1 MSSAVGVHRS
11 PAAGQTRLRV
21 LEGSCLDCAGD
32 LQTALGRID
41 GVQSVQVLGV
51 AGVII
56 VDHDATVSV
65 EALQREAARCGLK
78 LSATDGQRRAAER
91 PWWRQPELAAL
102 AVAALLLAAGL
113 ITDFVLASPSVATW
127 LFLGTVAVG
136 GIYPLR
142 HAIEVVR
149 QGRLTI
155 GTLLVTA
162 AIGALALGVVEEAA
176 LLVVVF
182 SLDEV
187 LEEYA
192 ADRARGSIRALMALS
207 PPVALLKG
215 PPRSLPTL
223 VPVETLAPGDVVIVR
238 PGERLPTD
246 GRVVAGSSA
255 IDQSPITGES
265 IPVEASAGTA
275 VFGGTVN
282 GSGALEIEVTR
293 EWAET
298 TLARI
303 IRQVEE
309 AQAAKGRAER
319 FADRFGAVY
328 TPVMFGLAA
337 AVAIVPT
344 LLGGDSREW
353 LYRGL
358 VVLTVSCSCALV
370 ISVPVSV
377 VAAISRAARDGIL
390 IKGGVY
396 LERLGSVRAI
406 AFDKTGTLTQ
416 GRPALT
422 DVVPLAGRSAD
433 EVLRLAA
440 SVEAASEHPLAGAIV
455 AAAQNRGL
463 RVEPGTDLR
472 AIPGVG
478 VEATVDGRRLFVGRA
493 NGLAWDQG
501 GELLAGELDRLER
514 DGKTAVVLRDGEA
527 VIGILAIADAVRE
540 GADGVIDE
548 LRGLGIDRVVML
560 TGDNERTAAAVARGL
575 GLGEWRAGLLPAD
588 KTAAVAALKSEH
600 GAIAMVG
607 DGVNDA
613 PALAT
618 ADIGIAMGAAGTDV
632 ALETASV
639 ALMADDLA
647 KLPDAIRLSRR
658 ALTNIRQNIALSLAT
673 IAILVAGALAGGL
686 TLTSGLLLNE
696 GTALLIIANG
706 LRLLRRPRSLPGS
719 RAQRAAVGKDRV
731 AGEARG

>member
-1 MSSAVGVHRS
+1 MTSA
-11 PAAGQTRLRV
+11 AAGSSVIQTRLRV

-32 LQTALGRID
+32 LQATLGRFP
-41 GVQSVQVLGV
+41 GVRAVQILGV
-51 AGVII
+51 AGIVI
-56 VDHDATVSV
+56 VDHDPEVSV
-65 EALQREAARCGLK
+65 DALRRAAARCGLR
-78 LSATDGQRRAAER
+78 LAEAGTETLDQER
-91 PWWRQPELAAL
+91 PWWRKPEFLAL
-102 AVAALLLAAGL
+102 TGAAILLAAGFAAEL
-113 ITDFVLASPSVATW
+113 LLKLPSAATW
-127 LFLGTVAVG
+127 LFLGAVG
-136 GIYPLR
+136 VGGVYPVR
-142 HAIEVVR
+142 HAIDVVR
-149 QGRLTI
+149 RGRLTI

-182 SLDEV
+182 SLGEV
-187 LEEYA
+187 LEAYA
-192 ADRARGSIRALMALS
+192 ADRARGSIRALMSLS

-215 PPRSLPTL
+215 PERSLPTL
-223 VPVETLAPGDVVIVR
+223 VPVETLVPGDVVIVR

-246 GRVVAGSSA
+246 GRVIQGFSA
-255 IDQSPITGES
+255 VDQSPVTGES
-265 IPVEASAGTA
+265 IPVEVMPGVR

-293 EWAET
+293 EWTDT
-298 TLARI
+298 TLAQI

-328 TPVMFGLAA
+328 TPVMFILAA

-344 LLGGDSREW
+344 LLGGDPREG

-396 LERLGSVRAI
+396 LERLGGVRVI

-422 DVVPLAGRSAD
+422 DIVAIDGLPED

-440 SVEAASEHPLAGAIV
+440 RVEAASEHPLAGAIV
-455 AAAQNRGL
+455 AAAQARGL
-463 RVEPGTDLR
+463 DVTPGGDLQS
-472 AIPGVG
+472 IPGIG
-478 VEATVDGRRLFVGRA
+478 VEATVEGRRLFVGRPIGSA
-493 NGLAWDQG
+493 DGDG
-501 GELLAGELDRLER
+501 EPVGRELLRLEQA
-514 DGKTAVVLRDGEA
+514 GSTAVVLRDGDR
-527 VIGILAIADAVRE
+527 VIGILGVADAVRE
-540 GADGVIDE
+540 GAAGAITE
-548 LRGLGIDRVVML
+548 LRSLGIDRLVLL
-560 TGDNERTAAAVARGL
+560 TGDNERTAQAVARGI
-575 GLGEWRAGLLPAD
+575 GLSEWRAGLLPAD
-588 KTAAVAALKSEH
+588 KTAAVAALRAE
-600 GAIAMVG
+600 GGLIAMVG

-618 ADIGIAMGAAGTDV
+618 ADVGIAMGAAGTDV
-632 ALETASV
+632 ALETAPV

-647 KLPDAIRLSRR
+647 KLPVALRLARR
-658 ALTNIRQNIALSLAT
+658 ALGNIRQNIVMSLAA
-673 IAILVAGALAGGL
+673 IAILVSGALAGWL
-686 TLTSGLLLNE
+686 TLTTGLLLNE

-706 LRLLRRPRSLPGS
+706 LRLLRSPRPSPARS
-719 RAQRAAVGKDRV
+719 RAGTREPGRL
-731 AGEARG
+731 AGQAKG